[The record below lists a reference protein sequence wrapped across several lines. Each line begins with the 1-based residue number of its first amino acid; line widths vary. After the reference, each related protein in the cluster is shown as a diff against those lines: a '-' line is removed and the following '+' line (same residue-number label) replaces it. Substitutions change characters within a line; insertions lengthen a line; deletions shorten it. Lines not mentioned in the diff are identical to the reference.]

1 MSRNKSRVV
10 TNTAPPSQ
18 VPDAPVQVPAETQ
31 ASPFNFIVPTEL
43 VDLPSKGEYYPEGH
57 PLHNV
62 SSVEIRHMT
71 AREEDILTSQSL
83 IKKGLAINK
92 VLESILVDKRI
103 KVDDLLIGDK
113 NALIIASRVYGY
125 GSDYNVTLNCQNCGN
140 TFDTTVDLS
149 EFEAKDIIPSDI
161 VTKTENN
168 TFLCNLPKSG
178 FEVEFRPLTSKDEDF
193 ISKGKNRGTTNLLK
207 LIIVSING
215 QTDTFFIERALQ
227 VLPILD
233 SSTLKKAYASV
244 SPDVD
249 MSCEVQCTDCME
261 TFDMEVPLTAE
272 FFWPNL

>member
-1 MSRNKSRVV
+1 MSRNKNRVAA
-10 TNTAPPSQ
+10 NTADQPQ
-18 VPDAPVQVPAETQ
+18 VPNAPAEMQ
-31 ASPFNFIVPTEL
+31 ASPFNFIVPTEV
-43 VDLPSKGEYYPEGH
+43 VDLPSKGEFYPEGH
-57 PLHNV
+57 PLHNAT
-62 SSVEIRHMT
+62 SVEIKHMT
-71 AREEDILTSQSL
+71 AREEDLLTSQSL

-125 GSDYNVTLNCQNCGN
+125 GSDYNVTLSCPNCG
-140 TFDTTVDLS
+140 TSLDITVDLAG
-149 EFEAKDIIPSDI
+149 FEAKEIIPEES
-161 VTKTENN
+161 VVRTENN
-168 TFLCNLPKSG
+168 TFICNLPKSG

-207 LIIVSING
+207 LIITSING
-215 QTDTFFIERALQ
+215 QTDSFFIERALQ

-233 SSTLKKAYASV
+233 SSMLKKAYASV

-249 MSCEVQCTDCME
+249 MSHDAECTNCGHE
-261 TFDMEVPLTAE
+261 FNVEVPLTAE